1 MSPLRSA
8 AHPWWF
14 RLFNHCSTS
23 LELWHPAF
31 LNVHS
36 FHLSIAIRLGPV
48 LAFVC
53 QSLHFLIALRVCLC
67 VVLIVVEV
75 LHAIRIFRYVVIS
88 ESFDVRVALR
98 DVLRLIR
105 HGLSTTHE
113 TALSCEPRVL
123 TLLLVA
129 VQHRILIYD
138 TALTNLQGVNARVVP
153 KFLSLFHGIQALFVF
168 GRH

>member
-1 MSPLRSA
+1 MGPLWSA

-14 RLFNHCSTS
+14 WLFNHCSTS
-23 LELWHPAF
+23 LKLRNPAF

-53 QSLHFLIALRVCLC
+53 QSLHFLVALRVGLC
-67 VVLIVVEV
+67 VVLIVVKV
-75 LHAIRIFRYVVIS
+75 FHAIRVLRYVVIS

-98 DVLRLIR
+98 DVLRLIC
-105 HGLSTTHE
+105 HGLNTTHE

-138 TALTNLQGVNARVVP
+138 TALTNL
-153 KFLSLFHGIQALFVF
+153 
-168 GRH
+168 

>member
-1 MSPLRSA
+1 VSPLRSA

-23 LELWHPAF
+23 LELRHPAF

-129 VQHRILIYD
+129 VQHRILIYN